1 MMAILRTVAVLAL
14 MPLMLQGC
22 QTQPSV
28 PRPVL
33 QRTFDL
39 ILRSEITIDRP
50 VREVWPHF
58 LNMDVWMTDNRFQT
72 IEGARGEAGE
82 VRLVRPKE
90 ATPYAAYFIRAVR
103 ATPYVQYVLKVV
115 PEKGHDYFGYADFS
129 FTETDGK
136 THLIYDIYVELKVAE
151 MSDAEYRRF
160 SREQYEKGWL
170 AVARNN
176 QNLKSLVEA
185 RR

>member
-1 MMAILRTVAVLAL
+1 MTISLRTVAVLAL
-14 MPLMLQGC
+14 MLLQAC
-22 QTQPSV
+22 QTQPSASAAST
-28 PRPVL
+28 

-39 ILRSEITIDRP
+39 ILRSEITINRP
-50 VREVWPHF
+50 AKEVWPHF

-72 IEGARGEAGE
+72 IEGQCGEEGE

-90 ATPYAAYFIRAVR
+90 ATLYSAYFIKTVR
-103 ATPYVQYVLKVV
+103 ATPFAQYVLKVI
-115 PEKGHDYFGYADFS
+115 PEKGNDYFGYADFS
-129 FTETDGK
+129 FTEADGK

-160 SREQYEKGWL
+160 SQEQYENGRG

-176 QNLKSLVEA
+176 QHLKSLVETS
-185 RR
+185 R